1 MTTFLYNLGAW
12 CARRRLRMVAGWILL
27 LAVVGT
33 LAGTVAGST
42 STSFSIPGTEAQKA
56 IDLLSTK
63 FPGTGGATAR
73 IVVAAPPG
81 HTLNEPAYIAAAQK
95 SLAEI
100 AKAPEVIGVTP
111 YDKATVSQDGRIA
124 FVDVSYAVPVD
135 KVSTEA
141 KDALQAATKPATDAG
156 LQVEFSGGV
165 VSTTTKNSNTEL
177 YGVLIAFVILTITF
191 GSLVSA
197 GMPLLMALV
206 GVGIGLLGITALSG
220 AVSLTS
226 TAPTLALMLGL
237 AVGIDY
243 TLFILSRH
251 RQQLRDGLD
260 VQESIAL
267 ATATAGGA
275 VVFAGLT
282 VIIALCALS
291 VVGVPFLT
299 VMGLAAAGTVAVTVV
314 LSLTLLPAILSLL
327 GARVSTGRI
336 SFLARRQDRPKTK
349 PNGGERWESLVTAK
363 PWVTVITCIVG
374 IGILAVPLLHLDLGL
389 PDNSSKPTST
399 TERRAYDLL
408 TEGFGAGFNGPL
420 TLVIYDPDHNDAA
433 ALAAKAVPQLQK
445 APDVAS
451 VGTPVSNKAGD
462 VAIISVTPKSSPS
475 SAETKALVANIRQ
488 AAADAK
494 SQTSA
499 TAYVTGTTAVNID
512 VSAKL
517 TSALPVFI
525 IVIVGLALILL
536 LLVFRSILVPVTA
549 VVGFLLTI
557 GASFGSITWIFQE
570 GHLGGLFSVETPS
583 PIVSFLPILIV
594 GILFGL
600 AMDYEVFL
608 VSRIHEDYTHHRD
621 PTMAIRR
628 GMGNSARVVT
638 AAALIMLGVFG
649 GFIFGSDVVIKSL
662 GFALAFGVLIDA
674 FIVRMTLMPA
684 VLKLLGHSAWALP
697 RVLDRRLPDLDL
709 EGSKLT
715 NNSSPG
721 PAI

>member
-1 MTTFLYNLGAW
+1 MTALLYRIGAS
-12 CARRRLRMVAGWILL
+12 CARRRLRMVVGWMML
-27 LAVVGT
+27 LAVLGGLAGT
-33 LAGTVAGST
+33 LAGTT
-42 STSFSIPGTEAQKA
+42 STSFSIPGTEAQQA
-56 IDLLSTK
+56 IDLLAK
-63 FPGTGGATAR
+63 HFPGTGGATAR
-73 IVVAAPPG
+73 VVVAAPKG
-81 HTLNEPAYIAAAQK
+81 HTLNETAYIAAAKK

-100 AKAPEVIGVTP
+100 ARAPEVIGVTP
-111 YDKATVSQDGRIA
+111 FDQATVSKNKRIA
-124 FVDVSYAVPVD
+124 FVDVFYAVSVD
-135 KVSTEA
+135 KVSTQA
-141 KDALQAATKPATDAG
+141 KDALQAATKPATQAG
-156 LQVEFSGGV
+156 LEVEYSGGV
-165 VSTTTKNSNTEL
+165 ISTTTKNSNTEL

-206 GVGIGLLGITALSG
+206 GVGAGLLGITALSG

-251 RQQLRDGLD
+251 RQQLRDGME
-260 VQESIAL
+260 VEESIAT

-299 VMGLAAAGTVAVTVV
+299 VMGLAAAATVAVTVL
-314 LSLTLLPAILSLL
+314 LSLTLLPAVLSLL
-327 GARVSTGRI
+327 GTRVAKGRVG
-336 SFLARRQDRPKTK
+336 FLSRRQDRPKTK
-349 PNGGERWESLVTAK
+349 PDGGERWEGIVTAK
-363 PWVTVITCIVG
+363 PWLTVIACVVG
-374 IGILAVPLLHLDLGL
+374 IGIIAIPLLHMNLGL
-389 PDNSSKPTST
+389 PDDSSKPTST

-420 TLVIYDPDHNDAA
+420 TLVIYDPGHHDAA
-433 ALAAKAVPQLQK
+433 ALAAKAVPELQK
-445 APDVAS
+445 AADVAS
-451 VGTPVSNKAGD
+451 VGIPVPNKTGD
-462 VAIISVTPKSSPS
+462 VAILSVTPDSSPA
-475 SAETKALVANIRQ
+475 SAQTKALVTNIRK

-494 SQTSA
+494 NQTTA

-517 TSALPVFI
+517 TSALPVFV
-525 IVIVGLALILL
+525 IVVVGLALMLL
-536 LLVFRSILVPVTA
+536 LLVFRSILVPIKA
-549 VVGFLLTI
+549 VAGFLLSI
-557 GASFGSITWIFQE
+557 SASFGSITWIFQE
-570 GHLGGLFSVETPS
+570 GHLGSLFSVETPG

-608 VSRIHEDYTHHRD
+608 VSRIHEDYTRHGD
-621 PTMAIRR
+621 PAMAIRR
-628 GMGNSARVVT
+628 GMGTSARVVT

-662 GFALAFGVLIDA
+662 GFALAFGVLVDA
-674 FIVRMTLMPA
+674 FVVRMTLVPA

-697 RVLDRRLPDLDL
+697 RWLDRLLPHLDL
-709 EGSKLT
+709 EGSKLSQARST
-715 NNSSPG
+715 ES
-721 PAI
+721 